1 MHSVEVG
8 TISKSKKVAIVGASV
23 LFVVLSAWQVQ
34 ARREDWPLSKY
45 DMYSVKHGAFAQR
58 KMLYGI
64 SPKGEFPL
72 VEAGYR
78 VSSKFWFQFSSI
90 EKQKH
95 KVREL
100 LAKVAE
106 DYAALRATKP
116 DAPPLMG
123 VKVYSERWKI
133 APRMQGLDKLERKLL
148 FTWSRPDAGNKA
160 AGNEAATREAPDE
173 PVREPESVIGVA
185 SESSNPEEAPQ

>member
-1 MHSVEVG
+1 MEVG
-8 TISKSKKVAIVGASV
+8 TISKSKKVAVACASV

-58 KMLYGI
+58 KVLYGV
-64 SPKGEFPL
+64 SPEGEFPL
-72 VEAGYR
+72 VAAGYR

-90 EKQKH
+90 EKQKN

-116 DAPPLMG
+116 EAPLLIG

-133 APRMQGLDKLERKLL
+133 APRMQGMDKLERKLL
-148 FTWSRPDAGNKA
+148 FTWHTQNAK
-160 AGNEAATREAPDE
+160 NEATVRDAPDE
-173 PVREPESVIGVA
+173 PVRAPATANGVA
-185 SESSNPEEAPQ
+185 SESSSQPEAP